1 MKNHLYESSPDQKII
16 PRTNIFY
23 SLEKTVN
30 QAFRQSWDTWV
41 SVETD
46 HDIIKPFRRFTGGR
60 IQREDIELLKEFF
73 NDYVDGLIKQ
83 KKQSIAFVKKHFT
96 HDFDKNHII
105 ADPKAF
111 CTMLQEAID
120 QCEIDR
126 KIVNKILLLH

>member
-30 QAFRQSWDTWV
+30 KAFRQSWDTWV

-83 KKQSIAFVKKHFT
+83 KNNQ
-96 HDFDKNHII
+96 
-105 ADPKAF
+105 
-111 CTMLQEAID
+111 
-120 QCEIDR
+120 
-126 KIVNKILLLH
+126 